1 MKRALSLAL
10 ALALTLAVVP
20 AMAGD
25 DETFGSKTPGM
36 FQALRSLS
44 SAEQAALTPLSDD
57 QLAAVEGRNPCADS
71 INTGTGGVLGG
82 GGGVGSCEVTI
93 TQNQTATFN
102 QSNTACI
109 LGGVCTNAAAAV
121 LTNQVN

>member
-1 MKRALSLAL
+1 MNRNGPFVFGGTTMKKALSLAL

-36 FQALRSLS
+36 FQALSSLS

-57 QLAAVEGRNPCADS
+57 QLAAIEGGNPCAGS
-71 INTGTGGVLGG
+71 INVG
-82 GGGVGSCEVTI
+82 GSCDVTI
-93 TQNQTATFN
+93 VQTGIIGQAN
-102 QSNTACI
+102 ACALGAVCVNGAAIVQS
-109 LGGVCTNAAAAV
+109 
-121 LTNQVN
+121 VN